1 MNCICKKKGCK
12 KCNPEKA
19 KSVKAKTTTT
29 QIVRRRKGGTGG
41 EYDKKVLIVVDV
53 QNCFLNEGSYGINN
67 GQRVITILTEQLL
80 IVKNVIEKIKED
92 NGYDLIVF
100 SRDAHTDD
108 HISYTVHPIH
118 CRKEMR
124 TYLGGSKTIR
134 QLIDE
139 IRKDSNL
146 KPADL
151 LNLKRELVNFM
162 YSNRIVGT
170 QELDKYI
177 DDRLETIIN
186 GNEKIGDVFIIG
198 SDLSYLFILCDD
210 IQLREFFYKAYNDMK
225 FKFSKAGL
233 RIKYDDEIQDKLIK
247 ESIFFHYK
255 NKQLVV
261 MDKGEYDNAESYSSF
276 NYHYL
281 KKPELAK
288 LSNEQINTKMDKKG
302 ITQENVPAREQYVYD
317 ELPRELKYSTGLT
330 EIIKHGLPANTRML
344 LDVCGFVTEICVKQ
358 TGVNGYYYLNF
369 INNNNNLKVDVNI
382 DYSLSSTLLGTS
394 FNVYEKQIADIQ
406 SELMPKIRAIESI
419 KSKSLRTKMSQ
430 MSAPQRA
437 MSAMSAPQR
446 AMSAMS
452 APQRAMS
459 AMSAGRKQ
467 MRPKK

>member
-12 KCNPEKA
+12 KCNPMKTM
-19 KSVKAKTTTT
+19 SVKAKTTTT

-53 QNCFLNEGSYGINN
+53 QNCFLNEGSYGGLRDLNTVLKQI
-67 GQRVITILTEQLL
+67 I
-80 IVKNVIEKIKED
+80 IVSNVIKKIKED

-100 SRDAHTDD
+100 SRDAHTEK
-108 HISYTVHPIH
+108 HISYVVHPIH
-118 CRKEMR
+118 CRKGMR
-124 TYLGGSKTIR
+124 VNLSGAKSIR
-134 QLIDE
+134 QLINE
-139 IRKDSNL
+139 LRKDNDTSPVFTEVKKEFVKL
-146 KPADL
+146 
-151 LNLKRELVNFM
+151 M
-162 YSNRIVGT
+162 YPGRIVGT
-170 QELDKYI
+170 KELDRYI
-177 DDRLETIIN
+177 DDHLDKKIEDSKT
-186 GNEKIGDVFIIG
+186 IGDISIIG
-198 SDLSYLFILCDD
+198 SDLSYLFLLCGDD
-210 IQLREFFYKAYNDMK
+210 QLLEFFYKAYNDMK
-225 FKFSKAGL
+225 FKFSKADL

-247 ESIFFHYK
+247 NEIFFNYEGK
-255 NKQLVV
+255 KLVV

-288 LSNEQINTKMDKKG
+288 LSNEQINTKMANEG

-382 DYSLSSTLLGTS
+382 DYSLSSTLFGTP
-394 FNVYEKQIADIQ
+394 FNVYEKQISDIQ

-419 KSKSLRTKMSQ
+419 KSKSLRAKMSQ
-430 MSAPQRA
+430 
-437 MSAMSAPQR
+437 
-446 AMSAMS
+446 MS